1 MDGQNTNGDD
11 SLELNKAQFG
21 REASKYTASK
31 IHSNQEDLNFVK
43 KIIDPQDNWE
53 CLDIA
58 TGAGHLAHIIAQ
70 NSKHVIAS
78 DITPQMLHE
87 AAILAKDKSIHNIEF
102 EEFDVHSIPYVKNK
116 FDLVMSR
123 IAPHHFYD
131 ISLAISEMVRVTKP
145 GGYIFIEDTVS
156 PTKKDAGDLFNKI
169 EILRDPSHK
178 KDLTEDEWKKIFLQ
192 NNCEIIQQDTRQKE
206 WPLKWWTER
215 MSTPLEKVEEIVNLL
230 ETNYEEFKNDIGI
243 ILHTDDYKDGSTIEE
258 KVESWEITPKNIY
271 LLVKKNNSN

>member
-1 MDGQNTNGDD
+1 MT
-11 SLELNKAQFG
+11 
-21 REASKYTASK
+21 
-31 IHSNQEDLNFVK
+31 
-43 KIIDPQDNWE
+43 PQDYWE

-70 NSKHVIAS
+70 NTKHVIAS
-78 DITPQMLHE
+78 DITSQMLNE
-87 AAILAKDKSIHNIEF
+87 AAKLAKEKSIENIEF
-102 EEFDVHSIPYVKNK
+102 VEFDVHSIPYEENK

-145 GGYIFIEDTVS
+145 DGFIFIEDTVS
-156 PTKKDAGDLFNKI
+156 PNNIAAGDLFNKI

-178 KDLTEDEWKKIFLQ
+178 NDLTKEEWTNYFLQ
-192 NNCEIIQQDTRQKE
+192 SNCEVVKLDKRKKE

-215 MSTPLEKVEEIVNLL
+215 MSTPLKNVEEIINLL
-230 ETNYEEFKNDIGI
+230 EANYREFKDDIGI
-243 ILHTDDYKDGSTIEE
+243 IFNSDDYKNKETVEE
-258 KVESWEITPKNIY
+258 KIESWEITPNNIY